1 MLNVAKLLGFHCQ
14 KQVFS
19 SCPQILSK
27 LNASD
32 YLFQPVSPRLFTLV
46 GLLPQEIH
54 KYTQHLS

>member
-1 MLNVAKLLGFHCQ
+1 MLNVAKLLGFHL
-14 KQVFS
+14 QVFS